1 MGLVSMLFVLG
12 LLLITLNELARP
24 EKERVITKYIP
35 RELDAWLKDPEN
47 QPTYLYADMFREEN
61 VRTF

>member
-1 MGLVSMLFVLG
+1 MTLATVLFVLG
-12 LLLITLNELARP
+12 LLFITLNELVKP

-35 RELDAWLKDPEN
+35 RDLDAWLKDPEN
-47 QPTYLYADMFREEN
+47 QPTYMYASMFGGEN

>member
-1 MGLVSMLFVLG
+1 MTVLTVVFVLG
-12 LLLITLNELARP
+12 LLFITLNELVRP

-47 QPTYLYADMFREEN
+47 QPTYMYASMFNDDN
-61 VRTF
+61 VRMA